1 MSRHRPPQ
9 RNSDTLARN
18 VPPQHNSAI
27 AAVANT
33 VGSIQRKEN
42 EYKEGIQISR
52 QNSNFLAETLGKD
65 GEIEKAMIQAAEGMN
80 EEVTKEIYSFL
91 QEQRER
97 LKNIAI
103 RNVEKEREIIAFI
116 QSLNVIRDRVATSQ
130 ENEGDI
136 QNYEQS
142 ITLTMEDEKTKQQSH
157 MENISDTK
165 EYRELCELVGEK
177 LPKRQSKKKRGQQDD
192 DSDSDIEIENR
203 GGTNLK
209 CPMTAAWFEEPL
221 RSKLCGH
228 VYSKVPIYSYIGNH
242 SVKRCPVAGC
252 NNNQLNKAQ
261 LEHDRVTEM
270 KVAKA
275 KRAVEK
281 AKQLRSSQAAG
292 INDSDNDEM

>member
-9 RNSDTLARN
+9 
-18 VPPQHNSAI
+18 HNTAI

-65 GEIEKAMIQAAEGMN
+65 GEIEKAMMQAAEGMDKD
-80 EEVTKEIYSFL
+80 VTTEIQTFL

-103 RNVEKEREIIAFI
+103 RNIEKEREIIAFI
-116 QSLNVIRDRVATSQ
+116 QSLNVIRDQVATSQ
-130 ENEGDI
+130 ENDGNI
-136 QNYEQS
+136 QNYEKS
-142 ITLTMEDEKTKQQSH
+142 IALTMEDERKKQQSH
-157 MENISDTK
+157 MENINDTK
-165 EYRELCELVGEK
+165 EYRDLCELVGDK
-177 LPKRQSKKKRGQQDD
+177 LPKQRSKGKRSKQDD

-203 GGTNLK
+203 FATNLK

-228 VYSKVPIYSYIGNH
+228 VYSKVPIYSYIGKH
-242 SVKRCPVAGC
+242 TVKRCPVAGC

-281 AKQLRSSQAAG
+281 EKQLRSSQAAG